1 MLLENEDNNEEPRS
15 FSSERVQDR
24 VPLEKDTSPQRFH
37 DQELYLKWFYLKN
50 LKLEVIDHKRRIKIR
65 KLALDRKRK
74 VSPRG
79 KGKNSSKKRKFRNS
93 LDSLLKTRQRNILLI

>member
-37 DQELYLKWFYLKN
+37 DQELYLKWFYF
-50 LKLEVIDHKRRIKIR
+50 
-65 KLALDRKRK
+65 
-74 VSPRG
+74 
-79 KGKNSSKKRKFRNS
+79 KKF
-93 LDSLLKTRQRNILLI
+93 KT